1 MGIEI
6 TNDIEL
12 TIPGYPGV
20 VVHASRPASLR
31 EFIMLRKF
39 ERLGSLAEDSLEE
52 IDAALVEFGNTFL
65 TSWNVDRR
73 GEPVP
78 ANGEGLASLPA
89 MFQFSVLKAWLNG
102 IGGAGLSGP
111 LADASPGGEPSPEQL
126 ATTGAS

>member
-39 ERLGSLAEDSLEE
+39 ERLGSLAEDSMEE
-52 IDAALVEFGNTFL
+52 VDAALVEFGNTFL
-65 TSWNVDRR
+65 TSWNVDRH

-111 LADASPGGEPSPEQL
+111 LADASPSGEPSPEQL